1 MPSFFKK
8 RSYKQIERNTSL
20 LVLNFIYVFVWGIA
34 EGKVELYGYGIIFSL
49 IFIFAI
55 RAIKDHNSK
64 LYYFSA
70 LAIIIFW
77 GSFFFDFKYIM
88 ILSHILSVMFF
99 ILVVVLSVIK
109 LARAKVITVLEFIEA
124 VNIYFFLGITGSLL
138 LTTIYNLNPKSF
150 STDTLTVPAD
160 LIYFS
165 FVTLT
170 SLGYGDL
177 SPVSP
182 MARSI
187 SIFLSFSGQ
196 IYIAMIISMLVG
208 KYLNAKS
215 QD

>member
-20 LVLNFIYVFVWGIA
+20 LVLNFIYVFVWGA
-34 EGKVELYGYGIIFSL
+34 TKGKVELYGYGIIFSL
-49 IFIFAI
+49 IFVFAI
-55 RAIKDHNSK
+55 RAIKEHNSK

-88 ILSHILSVMFF
+88 IISHILSVIFF

-109 LARAKVITVLEFIEA
+109 LAKAKVITVLEFIEA
-124 VNIYFFLGITGSLL
+124 VNIYFFLGITGSIL
-138 LTTIYNLNPKSF
+138 LTTIYNLNPESF